1 MLVKIDIDEDE
12 IKAIDAL
19 LKDCKVPPEM
29 GWTLTNL
36 KKKIYESWKKEFDAK
51 QKELAKQLIE
61 GEKDA
66 RRKPDKK
73 PDE

>member
-1 MLVKIDIDEDE
+1 MVKIDLDENE
-12 IKAIDAL
+12 IKALDAL
-19 LKDCKVPPEM
+19 MKDAKCPVDM
-29 GWTLTNL
+29 GWILQNL
-36 KKKIYESWKKEFDAK
+36 KIKIGESWKKEFDVK